1 MVNTFLPWY
10 PLKSTAEAQTFYQE
24 RLRGPYCWAL
34 CLHGADAPRG
44 YIKVAA
50 AAPYDLGYALAQD
63 YWHQGLTTE
72 AGAAVIEYVQDAGLP
87 YVTATHDR
95 HNPRSGQVLQR
106 LGMQYC
112 YSYRE
117 QWQPKNIAVIFRLY
131 QLNFSAPEDFVYR
144 GYWERY
150 AEHGVE
156 GL

>member
-1 MVNTFLPWY
+1 M
-10 PLKSTAEAQTFYQE
+10 
-24 RLRGPYCWAL
+24 
-34 CLHGADAPRG
+34 
-44 YIKVAA
+44 
-50 AAPYDLGYALAQD
+50 
-63 YWHQGLTTE
+63 
-72 AGAAVIEYVQDAGLP
+72 P

-95 HNPRSGQVLQR
+95 DNPRSGQVLPR

-112 YSYRE
+112 YSYHE
-117 QWQPKNIAVIFRLY
+117 QWQPKNLSVVFRLY

>member
-1 MVNTFLPWY
+1 M
-10 PLKSTAEAQTFYQE
+10 
-24 RLRGPYCWAL
+24 
-34 CLHGADAPRG
+34 PRG

-50 AAPYDLGYALAQD
+50 AAPYDLGYALGQD
-63 YWHQGLTTE
+63 YGHQGLTTE

-117 QWQPKNIAVIFRLY
+117 SGSPKTSR
-131 QLNFSAPEDFVYR
+131 
-144 GYWERY
+144 
-150 AEHGVE
+150 
-156 GL
+156 